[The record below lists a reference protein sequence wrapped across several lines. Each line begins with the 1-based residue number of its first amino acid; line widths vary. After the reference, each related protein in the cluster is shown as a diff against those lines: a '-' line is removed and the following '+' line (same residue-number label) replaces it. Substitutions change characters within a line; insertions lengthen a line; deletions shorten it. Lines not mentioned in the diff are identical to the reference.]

1 MAFQITTIKEAVDST
16 GLKCLV
22 HGPAGAGKTVLCTT
36 TGAPEKTLIISAESG
51 LLSVEDF
58 SDDGYRV
65 GKVECFDDLKKAYD
79 MLRQDCPF
87 EWVCLDSIS
96 EIAEQVLS
104 YEKKHHKDPRAA
116 YGNLYE
122 KMIDLLKDFRDL
134 PCNVYMSCKQ
144 YAREEDLGNDAKRT
158 KLVPGLPGKKLTEN
172 ISYLFDE
179 VFALRVERDGDGPF
193 RVLQTQPD
201 GQYEC
206 KDRSGKL
213 DVLEYTISLE
223 YIYNKIK
230 SPRPSQPSQAQDTAK
245 ASAEGEA
252 A

>member
-1 MAFQITTIKEAVDST
+1 MAFKITTIKEAVNST

-22 HGPAGAGKTVLCTT
+22 HGPAGSGKTVLCTT

-58 SDDGYRV
+58 SDDGYKV
-65 GKVECFDDLKKAYD
+65 GTVENFDDLKDAYTK
-79 MLRQDCPF
+79 LAADCPF

-104 YEKKHHKDPRAA
+104 YEKKHNKDPRAA

-122 KMIDLLKDFRDL
+122 KMVDLLKDFRDL

-144 YAREEDLGNDAKRT
+144 YSRTEDIGGDAQRT
-158 KLVPGLPGKKLTEN
+158 KLVPGLPGQKLTEN

-179 VFALRVERDGDGPF
+179 VFALRVERDSDGPF

-201 GQYEC
+201 GLYEA

-213 DVLEYTISLE
+213 DNLEYEISLE

-230 SPRPSQPSQAQDTAK
+230 APRGASP
-245 ASAEGEA
+245 ASSSEGEA